1 MDDGRSERS
10 DGLAGAFLDLED
22 ERRRTSAHDAGSDDE
37 LLPGMGESEMS
48 LRAAITRGGVAT
60 FATLAAIAAVDN
72 LETATMGTLS
82 PDIRDSLRISDGA
95 VIFIVSASSAF
106 LILGALPM
114 GWLADR
120 YRRGRIIG
128 WANLFFGVM
137 TALTGLATNGLTLFL
152 ARLGVG
158 STKSNTFT
166 VQGTLLADTYPITS
180 RGRVGSTLSL
190 FGSVTGT
197 LSPLLVGGLSTWIGG
212 PSAWRWVF
220 VILAVPISVVSF
232 FGFVLPEPPRGQ
244 FEKQDVLGEVV
255 EEEDP
260 LPISVEAAFARLL
273 QIRTLRAVI
282 TAFAALG
289 FGLFTV
295 PILGNLFMED
305 EYGLGSFGRGAVGTV
320 SGVAVMISV
329 PFIGRYYDKQY
340 RKDPS
345 QALRLVGWLVLPSAL
360 MVPVQYFMPNAVLF
374 AVFQVPTAV
383 MTISAYAMVGPLLT
397 SVIPYRLRGMGQALG
412 ALYIFFIGATGGALL
427 AGLLSNAYSTRTAII
442 VLYVP
447 STIVGGALI
456 LRSASFIRDDLKLVA
471 RELREEHEE
480 GRRRSAE
487 PDTVPA
493 LQVSQIDFSYGP
505 VQILFD
511 VGFEVKRGEVLAL
524 LGTNGAGKS
533 TILRVIAGLGT
544 PARGVVRHHGRVI
557 TYVTPEMRT
566 RLGIRM
572 LPGGKGVFNDL
583 SIRENLEIAA
593 YNLRKD
599 RAALNQAIARVM
611 ELFPELA
618 ARPTAP
624 ASDLSGG
631 QQQMLALAQV
641 LVAETDILII
651 DELSLGLAPIM
662 VERLV
667 KVIDR
672 LRGQGMTIIIVEQ
685 SLNVALAIADRA
697 VFLEKGHVRF
707 EGRVEELARRD
718 DLARAVFLGTD
729 GG

>member
-1 MDDGRSERS
+1 MTDGQSERPG
-10 DGLAGAFLDLED
+10 GLAGAFLDLED
-22 ERRRTSAHDAGSDDE
+22 ERQRSSAQPEEGDDV
-37 LLPGMGESEMS
+37 LPGMGEAEMS
-48 LRAAITRGGVAT
+48 LRGALARGGMAT
-60 FATLAAIAAVDN
+60 FATLAAIGAVDN
-72 LETATMGTLS
+72 LEAATMGTLS
-82 PDIRDSLRISDGA
+82 PDIRDSLGISDGA

-128 WANLFFGVM
+128 WSNLFFGVM
-137 TALTGLATNGLTLFL
+137 TALTGLATNGVTLFF

-166 VQGTLLADTYPITS
+166 VQSTLLADTYPITS

-197 LSPLLVGGLSTWIGG
+197 LSPLLVGGLATWIGG

-220 VILAVPISVVSF
+220 VILAIPISIVSI
-232 FGFVLPEPPRGQ
+232 FGFALPEPPRGQ
-244 FEKQDVLGEVV
+244 FEKQDVLGEVIA
-255 EEEDP
+255 EDDP
-260 LPISVEAAFARLL
+260 LPISVEAAFSRLL
-273 QIRTLRAVI
+273 QIRTLKSVV

-329 PFIGRYYDKQY
+329 PFIGKFYDKQY

-360 MVPVQYFMPNAVLF
+360 MVPIQYFMPNPVLF
-374 AVFQVPTAV
+374 AIFAVPTAV
-383 MTISAYAMVGPLLT
+383 LTVSAYAMVGPLLT

-447 STIVGGALI
+447 STLVGGALI

-471 RELREEHEE
+471 RELREEQEE
-480 GRRRSAE
+480 NRRRTADPESVA
-487 PDTVPA
+487 A

-511 VGFEVKRGEVLAL
+511 VGFEVKKGEVLAL

-544 PARGVVRHHGRVI
+544 PARGVVRHRGRVI

-572 LPGGKGVFNDL
+572 LPGGKGTFNDL

-593 YNLRKD
+593 FNLRKD
-599 RAALNQAIARVM
+599 RPAMNAAIARVM

-618 ARPTAP
+618 ARPSTP
-624 ASDLSGG
+624 AAALSGG

-641 LVAETDILII
+641 LVADTDILII

-667 KVIDR
+667 KVIEE
-672 LRGQGMTIIIVEQ
+672 LRQQGMTIIIVEQ

-707 EGRVEELARRD
+707 EGRIEELAGRD